1 MIAIAHLNQKV
12 TLHKFKIGYSRQQDF
27 ILRLRKMMI
36 DLAPAPSLSNQ
47 AGEQEEA
54 RALREVLANINERS
68 CPNSYNFH
76 MHTQFSDGKLRPE
89 EIIDQAIA
97 IGLQGLA
104 ITDHHSVGGYKT
116 AQNCLNHPN
125 LNPKPSLHLWSGVEI
140 NAYLLKTEV
149 HILGYAF
156 DPDHR
161 ALEPYLQ
168 GHAVE
173 GNAYQASA
181 VIDTIHKAGG
191 LAVLAHPARYR
202 YPATELIPEAVYLG
216 IDGVETY
223 YAYNN
228 PTPWTPSPKQTK
240 QVRELGE
247 LYNLLHTCGTD
258 THGRNIQK
266 RL

>member
-1 MIAIAHLNQKV
+1 M
-12 TLHKFKIGYSRQQDF
+12 LHKFKIGYSRQQEF

-36 DLAPAPSLSNQ
+36 NLAPAPTSSNQ
-47 AGEQEEA
+47 GGEQEEA
-54 RALREVLANINERS
+54 RALREVFAHIEERS
-68 CPNSYNFH
+68 CPHSYNFH

-104 ITDHHSVGGYKT
+104 ITDHHSVDGYKV
-116 AQNCLNHPN
+116 AHNWLNHPN
-125 LNPKPSLHLWSGVEI
+125 LNPKPPLHLWSGVEI

-161 ALEPYLQ
+161 VLKPYLQ
-168 GHAVE
+168 GHAVK
-173 GNAYQASA
+173 GKAYQASA
-181 VIDTIHKAGG
+181 VIDAIHEAGG

-202 YPATELIPEAVYLG
+202 YPATELIPEAAHLG

-228 PTPWTPSPKQTK
+228 PTPWTPSPKQTA
-240 QVRELGE
+240 QVRQLGE
-247 LYNLLHTCGTD
+247 SYNLLHTCGTD
-258 THGRNIQK
+258 THGQSIQK